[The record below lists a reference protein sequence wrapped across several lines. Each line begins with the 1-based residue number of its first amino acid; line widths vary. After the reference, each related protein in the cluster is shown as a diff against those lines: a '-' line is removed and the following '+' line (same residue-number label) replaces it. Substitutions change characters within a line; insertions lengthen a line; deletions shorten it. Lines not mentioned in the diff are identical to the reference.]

1 MADEVVDLEVARQ
14 KMRQW
19 RDEPL
24 RNSEEVTELGECLI
38 LEHGNKL
45 GDELWTIY
53 EQVFLASIDCRKM
66 DLATMCLRELKTQF
80 PKSIRV
86 EKLNAMRLEAFEKY
100 EEAEQIYNKILE
112 AEPANA
118 VVRKRLVAILKAQNR
133 VGEAIKELNE
143 YLKKFMSDQEAWT
156 ELAELYISQQDHKK
170 AKFCMEELI
179 LMNPHNHL
187 FHQRYAEI
195 LYTLGGNEN
204 MEKARKYFAQALKLD
219 NNNMRALFGFFLASA
234 HLANSSKDVK
244 TKKENSKFAIWAATQ
259 VNERYQ
265 SVSQAQEEDNLS
277 ELENMLESLQ
287 VAIPQNIPSQRLS
300 EN

>member
-100 EEAEQIYNKILE
+100 EEAEQIYDKILE

-118 VVRKRLVAILKAQNR
+118 VVRKRLVAILKAQNK

-143 YLKKFMSDQEAWT
+143 YLRKFMSDQEAWT

-244 TKKENSKFAIWAATQ
+244 TKKENSKFAAWAAAQ

-287 VAIPQNIPSQRLS
+287 IAIPPNIPSQRLN